1 MTIFIFSKNNLQ
13 KIQAYTVL
21 MFALCLS
28 QNLQAKTYLTVE
40 QAQKQIF
47 PSLALSKVPVILTPQ
62 QQAKLTEASSVRLPF
77 DGSNVWKAADGSW
90 FVVDQVVGKHEFITY
105 AVAINADG
113 TVKMVEVL
121 EYNESYGSEI
131 KERSWMQQFV
141 GKTATSPIKL
151 NQDIANI
158 SGATLSS
165 KHLADGVKR
174 VMVMYD
180 LVLKAH

>member
-1 MTIFIFSKNNLQ
+1 MRTSITLQ
-13 KIQAYTVL
+13 KILPYL
-21 MFALCLS
+21 WLIPFLCLS
-28 QNLQAKTYLTVE
+28 QSLQAKTYLTIE
-40 QAQKQIF
+40 QAQKQMF
-47 PSLALSKVPVILTPQ
+47 PSQLLSKASVNLTPQ
-62 QQAKLTEASSVRLPF
+62 QQTKLTEASSVRLAF
-77 DGSNVWKAADGSW
+77 DGTNVWKVADGSW

-141 GKTATSPIKL
+141 GKTAASPIKL

-180 LVLKAH
+180 LVLKVH